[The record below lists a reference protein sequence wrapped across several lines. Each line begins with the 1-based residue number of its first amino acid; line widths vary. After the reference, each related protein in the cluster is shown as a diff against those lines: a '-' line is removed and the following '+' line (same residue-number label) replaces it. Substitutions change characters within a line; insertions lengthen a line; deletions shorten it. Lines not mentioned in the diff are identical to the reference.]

1 MTKGELREYLKAGG
15 LMGDAFDFGPGQE
28 CEIFKADYFEPGDE
42 IIYIPD
48 LSLNTIRVWEPAAD
62 DDAIEEMVGNC
73 YTGNDFIE
81 ECGGDAEKA
90 ERLFWYCDWQHP
102 SSAMDE
108 GAVDDDEEDE
118 G

>member
-48 LSLNTIRVWEPAAD
+48 LSLNKIPVWEPVTD
-62 DDAIEEMVGNC
+62 DEAIEEVVGNC
-73 YTGNDFIE
+73 CTGNDFID
-81 ECGGDAEKA
+81 ECDGDTETA

-108 GAVDDDEEDE
+108 GAVDDDEEDDE
-118 G
+118 